1 MNENKI
7 HIAVIGAGTVARDN
21 QIPAFLKC
29 SEAEVTA
36 VFDRHIERAEALAG
50 SYGIPKAY
58 CRLEDVLADKD
69 IDCVSICTGNVSHES
84 LVLAAAEAGK
94 NILCEKPMAISVEQ
108 AENMRRAVEKNKTA
122 RAKASGTDSPTFLGI
137 YSTTIP
143 EIRPAISITDT
154 GRTPP

>member
-108 AENMRRAVEKNKTA
+108 AENMRRAV
-122 RAKASGTDSPTFLGI
+122 
-137 YSTTIP
+137 
-143 EIRPAISITDT
+143 
-154 GRTPP
+154 

>member
-69 IDCVSICTGNVSHES
+69 IDCVSICTGNVSARES
-84 LVLAAAEAGK
+84 WFLPQRKLARTYSAKSRWRYPLSRQRICAELLK
-94 NILCEKPMAISVEQ
+94 
-108 AENMRRAVEKNKTA
+108 KT
-122 RAKASGTDSPTFLGI
+122 T
-137 YSTTIP
+137 
-143 EIRPAISITDT
+143 
-154 GRTPP
+154 

>member
-50 SYGIPKAY
+50 SYGIP
-58 CRLEDVLADKD
+58 
-69 IDCVSICTGNVSHES
+69 
-84 LVLAAAEAGK
+84 
-94 NILCEKPMAISVEQ
+94 
-108 AENMRRAVEKNKTA
+108 
-122 RAKASGTDSPTFLGI
+122 
-137 YSTTIP
+137 
-143 EIRPAISITDT
+143 
-154 GRTPP
+154 

>member
-50 SYGIPKAY
+50 SYGYP
-58 CRLEDVLADKD
+58 
-69 IDCVSICTGNVSHES
+69 
-84 LVLAAAEAGK
+84 
-94 NILCEKPMAISVEQ
+94 
-108 AENMRRAVEKNKTA
+108 RRAVGSKMCLRIRISTA
-122 RAKASGTDSPTFLGI
+122 
-137 YSTTIP
+137 
-143 EIRPAISITDT
+143 
-154 GRTPP
+154 

>member
-94 NILCEKPMAISVEQ
+94 EPYSAKSRWRYPLSRQRIC
-108 AENMRRAVEKNKTA
+108 AEPLKKT
-122 RAKASGTDSPTFLGI
+122 T
-137 YSTTIP
+137 
-143 EIRPAISITDT
+143 
-154 GRTPP
+154 